1 LALSLALVKLA
12 PSRCREGKRGGWG
25 VCRIV
30 SGATSL
36 IVAILAG
43 ATLSA
48 EPIGTPTPV
57 VGEEDLPIAGT
68 YAKDRL
74 CRGDGS
80 DPADLLVKIT
90 GKAIESNMGSCSIL
104 GRKRKGKSF
113 SMQVEC
119 KIPGDLV
126 LLSDITF
133 TLRNDNTLDFVD
145 EYNTSPA
152 VLHKCGK

>member
-1 LALSLALVKLA
+1 MAEST
-12 PSRCREGKRGGWG
+12 G
-25 VCRIV
+25 
-30 SGATSL
+30 TS
-36 IVAILAG
+36 
-43 ATLSA
+43 
-48 EPIGTPTPV
+48 TPV
-57 VGEEDLPIAGT
+57 VGEDDLPIAGT

-104 GRKRKGKSF
+104 DKKRKGKSF

-119 KIPGDLV
+119 RIPGNLV
-126 LLSDITF
+126 LLSDVTF
-133 TLRNDNTLDFVD
+133 TQRNDNTLDFVD

-152 VLHKCGK
+152 ILHKCGK